1 MASSDFSMNTGD
13 VAEASKQLDALAD
26 RLQKVMQDE
35 DAKLNVIAAGRDEV
49 SVRAASTMN
58 EVKGSYA
65 KSNQAGLNELHEIA
79 AAMRAHGG
87 SAAAIDSDFRV

>member
-1 MASSDFSMNTGD
+1 MASSDFSMNVGD

-26 RLQKVMQDE
+26 RLQKVMHDE
-35 DAKLNVIAAGRDEV
+35 DTKLNVIAGGSDEV

-65 KSNQAGLNELHEIA
+65 KANQAGLNELHEIA
-79 AAMRAHGG
+79 AAMRAHGNT
-87 SAAAIDSDFRV
+87 AAEVDRV